1 MAYLP
6 TGATDD
12 EAREEF
18 LVIDRDRLVVERERL
33 RLAKRA
39 AIFDG
44 IKLAFT
50 IAVPVAAFL
59 GIKRYFEYKK
69 EGRP

>member
-6 TGATDD
+6 TGATED

-18 LVIDRDRLVVERERL
+18 LVIDRDRLAVEREQL
-33 RLAKRA
+33 RLARRGA
-39 AIFDG
+39 LIDG

-59 GIKRYFEYKK
+59 GIKRYFENK
-69 EGRP
+69 EGKP